1 MIQCVFKK
9 NTQIQA
15 LLLCLPLFSPCRMC
29 FQYRRDSKAVLKCT
43 IFAQIWI
50 KCDPDILK
58 PTVSNIVKI
67 VSLPKPKTLI
77 QVIGTQY
84 RFWWNLVESIHNQQW
99 LVSFSFH
106 NVTFNLS
113 SYFVPCNTPA
123 LQTSSDWLEKVT
135 FLGSH
140 LPNQGLKI
148 NLFEHCESIFFILT
162 TSIRYRHI
170 TCILWSAF
178 QQWFSFLTKS
188 NCKKL

>member
-1 MIQCVFKK
+1 MHNICPDMDKMWSWYSK
-9 NTQIQA
+9 TN
-15 LLLCLPLFSPCRMC
+15 S
-29 FQYRRDSKAVLKCT
+29 FQYCQDSVA
-43 IFAQIWI
+43 
-50 KCDPDILK
+50 
-58 PTVSNIVKI
+58 
-67 VSLPKPKTLI
+67 SLHRGGKPKTLI
-77 QVIGTQY
+77 QY

-113 SYFVPCNTPA
+113 LYFVPCNTPA

-170 TCILWSAF
+170 TCILSSAF